1 METKENNNTIL
12 YGMAAF
18 VAMIVVGM
26 CLFGRLVFLLAPEA
40 DGSICDMVRAGNT
53 RIGIASFLFWIFW
66 TAATSVA
73 VVFACERG
81 VGDDS

>member
-1 METKENNNTIL
+1 MAKNDNAVL
-12 YGMAAF
+12 YGIIAF
-18 VAMIVVGM
+18 ILMMTIGM
-26 CLFGRLVFLLAPEA
+26 VLFGKFVFLIEPEV

-81 VGDDS
+81 AGDDS